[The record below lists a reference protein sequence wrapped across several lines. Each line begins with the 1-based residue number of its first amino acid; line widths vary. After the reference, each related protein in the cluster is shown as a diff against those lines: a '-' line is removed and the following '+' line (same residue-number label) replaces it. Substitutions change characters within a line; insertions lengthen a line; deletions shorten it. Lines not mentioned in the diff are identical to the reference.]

1 VRRILAA
8 TAIAG
13 FIGVGLA
20 TPAFGATPPNTQPG
34 NPSGTGNPTQSC
46 QTTVAAGGSEPGN
59 AANSQSPFHE
69 PNTATGDPGGNAGQH
84 YAGQTGTPT
93 DGKTTNGVG
102 HTTNGG
108 LVAGQ
113 YDVACYHQPA
123 K

>member
-1 VRRILAA
+1 MKRILAA

-20 TPAFGATPPNTQPG
+20 APAFGATPAGQSPG

-46 QTTVAAGGSEPGN
+46 QSVVAAGGQEPGH
-59 AANSQSPFHE
+59 ASSSPGSPFNE
-69 PNTATGDPGGNAGQH
+69 PSATSSGGNGGMH
-84 YAGQTGTPT
+84 YAGNGPSTA
-93 DGKTTNGVG
+93 GKTTNGVG

-108 LVAGQ
+108 LVASQ
-113 YDVACYHQPA
+113 YDVACYHQPL